1 MNRREMLAAG
11 IRRLARVL
19 PGLAPG
25 KRPGLGAGGRKT
37 PPRRDALSFPARRPA
52 PADSP
57 IKPLQED

>member
-19 PGLAPG
+19 PDLASG
-25 KRPGLGAGGRKT
+25 KRPGLGAGGRET
-37 PPRRDALSFPARRPA
+37 PPRREALSFPARRPV

-57 IKPLQED
+57 TKPLEED